1 MLLKTRFGGLR
12 AVLAF
17 DNWPMLVLG
26 RIFDRKTGFVVYR
39 KKGIEMLIDHHGGDE
54 AGTRMC
60 IASGMYRKYLPLLEL
75 SGQVNLLDLGANGGG
90 FPLMLRLEGIDVEL
104 AVCVEMNPLTAL
116 RLAVNLNSNLGLS
129 SAAINAAVCNL
140 PEGSE
145 IRIEASRGNTGWGI
159 FTGQADGTVPGV
171 VVRTT
176 TFQTLYDRY
185 FANGIVDICK
195 IDIEAAEYEVIAS
208 IGDDVLRKIRFLF
221 IEFHDR
227 LRTPAV
233 IERLETLGFTEMT
246 LDEDRKTEG
255 NTEVRVFRGPGA

>member
-75 SGQVNLLDLGANGGG
+75 SGQVNLLELG
-90 FPLMLRLEGIDVEL
+90 
-104 AVCVEMNPLTAL
+104 VCVEMNPLTAL

-145 IRIEASRGNTGWGI
+145 IRIEAS
-159 FTGQADGTVPGV
+159 
-171 VVRTT
+171 
-176 TFQTLYDRY
+176 
-185 FANGIVDICK
+185 
-195 IDIEAAEYEVIAS
+195 
-208 IGDDVLRKIRFLF
+208 
-221 IEFHDR
+221 
-227 LRTPAV
+227 
-233 IERLETLGFTEMT
+233 
-246 LDEDRKTEG
+246 
-255 NTEVRVFRGPGA
+255 